1 MRLNKKTD
9 AIPAGRNPRFWAILF
24 FLLGLALT
32 ASSLAFYNK
41 QKLNSVRV
49 EYEERLDHLTDTL
62 EIRFGHALY
71 GLRGAI
77 GLDASL
83 GELGW
88 QAFSDY
94 VASLDLK
101 ADYIGVQG
109 FGVIEHVARSDL
121 PNLKV
126 VSADRAPDFEWQTEG
141 DAPDLFVVRLIE
153 PYQSFA
159 GEAGRDLGS
168 NPLLREAILRAIDSG
183 EPSLSAALP
192 LKHEGQQ
199 KLGFLYFM
207 PVYKKGAVLT
217 TAQQRRAAV
226 KLIFYAQIDAQ
237 SLLKSTENATSHSAD
252 FEIFDGIDINKARLI
267 FASQNG
273 QTAQSAVQAP
283 SNFAAERKYHK
294 DVRIVIGGREFTLH
308 TGSTPYFESLEDS
321 TITARIII
329 ISGLFLSLLL
339 SSIIWLLLSGRER
352 SQVQVNNMT
361 RELRNSLKETRD
373 LLYALDQNLSVS
385 ITDSDGNIIFANAL
399 FSKLTGYS
407 NAELMGK
414 NHRILKSDVQP
425 DGFWEDMWQIVSHG
439 GVWRGVVCNRSK
451 EGLLYWVDAVV
462 VPIFNDHGIEKYVS
476 IRIDISAAREA
487 QEALQQERQNLSNI
501 IMGTGAGT
509 WELEVQSGLF
519 DCNERWVDMIGY
531 TLPELAPMNLDTWA
545 SICHPDDLAM
555 SNQMIADYFAGLTDA
570 LDTQVR
576 MRHKDGH
583 WIWVHTRAKISARDA
598 NGNPLRLS
606 GTNLDITTQKLAE
619 EAMARTSAM
628 LQAVLDSASDVAVI
642 TTGLDNIISLFNKG
656 AERLLGYSA
665 DEVVGL
671 HSTALFMETTNDV
684 VVPRSSHAAGSE
696 HKIETTY
703 IHKNGRHMTVALFKS
718 GLLDQHGQQVGQLSI
733 SYDISNEK
741 AVEKSLRDAMQA
753 AQAATVAKSQFLA
766 NMSHELRTPMN
777 AILGMLRLLQST
789 DLNVRQQDYV
799 GKTEMAA
806 KSLLGL
812 LNDILDLSKID
823 AGKMELDPQPFRM
836 DQLLRDLSVILSSSV
851 VNKELEVLFD
861 LDAALPL
868 ALVGDAMRLKQILI
882 NLGGNA
888 IKFTTQGNVVLK
900 IRVLA
905 KTDLETTMTF
915 SVIDTGIGIA
925 PEHRERIFEG
935 FSQAEAS
942 TTRRYGGSGLGLS
955 ICKRLV
961 GMMGGHLTLDSEL
974 GQGST
979 FSFTLTLPN
988 TDLFQHE
995 IESDTTRLPGALRV
1009 LIVDDNPLACDIMQ
1023 SMAWSWGWTLDQAH
1037 SGAEAIALVK
1047 AKNAAGAPPYQAIFM
1062 DWFMPEMDGWE
1073 AIKRLR
1079 PLFPPHAMPLILM
1092 VTAHGSEILNAL
1104 SQHEQTMLDGFL
1116 VKPLTASMLF
1126 DAVVDANQVR
1136 SGAAAQGPA
1145 LLANKGK
1152 TATTLTKLTTA
1163 SKQSAQL
1170 TGLRILLVEDN
1181 QINQQVAQELLSA
1194 EGALVSV
1201 AENGQLAVDALSG
1214 ASRPFDVVLMDIHMP
1229 VMDGFTATRVIREQL
1244 GNFSLP
1250 IIAMTAN
1257 AMASD
1262 REECLAAGM
1271 NDHIGKPFDL
1281 SQLIATLLR
1290 HTAATQRVQR
1300 STDKT
1305 EDDAALPAAGILD
1318 ADSALERM
1326 GGNATFYQGILR
1338 SYLSE
1343 LSVLPEK
1350 MAALL
1355 SKGAE
1360 QDAKRLMHTFKG
1372 LSATVGANA
1381 LTAVAAAAEAALPAA
1396 ADQAACNALLSK
1408 LRAVVEET
1416 SHAAKV
1422 YLQAFAI
1429 DAPVEL
1435 IADDAVDLPAVRSTL
1450 LELQSLLRNADM
1462 RALDVHAGLRAAIG
1476 SSAAS
1481 ALAALNQAVDAFDF
1495 SLAADC
1501 CQSLIDHFSEA
1512 P

>member
-1 MRLNKKTD
+1 MRFNTKTD
-9 AIPAGRNPRFWAILF
+9 SVLPAKNPLLWALLF
-24 FLLGLALT
+24 LFVGLALT
-32 ASSLAFYNK
+32 ASCLAFYNN
-41 QKLNSVRV
+41 QKLTSVRV
-49 EYEERLDHLTDTL
+49 EYEERLEHLTDTL
-62 EIRFGHALY
+62 ETQFGHVLY
-71 GLRGAI
+71 GLRGVV
-77 GLDASL
+77 GLDTSL
-83 GELGW
+83 GELSW
-88 QAFSDY
+88 QVFSDY
-94 VASLDLK
+94 VATLNLST
-101 ADYIGVQG
+101 DYPGVQG
-109 FGVIEHVARSDL
+109 FGVVERIARSDL

-126 VSADRAPDFEWQTEG
+126 GASDKAPDFELQTKG
-141 DAPDLFVVRLIE
+141 DAPDLYVVSLIE
-153 PYQSFA
+153 PYQAFA
-159 GEAGRDLGS
+159 GEAGRDLGV
-168 NPLLREAILRAIDSG
+168 NPQLREAIERAIDTG

-192 LKHEGQQ
+192 MKYEKQEE
-199 KLGFLYFM
+199 LGFLYFV
-207 PVYKKGAVLT
+207 PVYKRGAVLT
-217 TAQQRRAAV
+217 NAQERRAAV
-226 KLIFYAQIDAQ
+226 KHIFYAQIDAKT
-237 SLLKSTENATSHSAD
+237 LLKSTENATSNSSY
-252 FEIFDGIDINKARLI
+252 FEIFDGFDINKARLI
-267 FASQNG
+267 FSNQNG
-273 QTAQSAVQAP
+273 HVTQATVGAP
-283 SNFAAERKYHK
+283 SNFADTSKYHK
-294 DVRIVIGGREFTLH
+294 DVRVEAGGRVFTLH
-308 TGSTPYFESLEDS
+308 TGSTPYFQSLEDS
-321 TITARIII
+321 TITARIIVT
-329 ISGLFLSLLL
+329 SGSFLSLLL
-339 SSIIWLLLSGRER
+339 SSIIWLLLSGRAR
-352 SQVQVNNMT
+352 SQKIVADMT
-361 RELRNSLKETRD
+361 RELSNSLRETRD

-425 DGFWEDMWQIVSHG
+425 AGFWEDMWRIVSNG

-451 EGLLYWVDAVV
+451 NGSLYWVDAVV
-462 VPIFNDHGIEKYVS
+462 VPIFNEHGIGKYVS

-509 WELEVQSGLF
+509 WELDVQSGLI
-519 DCNERWVDMIGY
+519 DCNERWVEMIGY
-531 TLPELAPMNLDTWA
+531 TLPELMPMSTDSLA
-545 SICHPDDLAM
+545 GICHPDDLVM
-555 SNQMIADYFAGLTDA
+555 SNQMIEDYFAGLTDA
-570 LDTQVR
+570 LDTQLR

-583 WIWVHTRAKISARDA
+583 WVWVHTLAKISARDA
-598 NGNPLRLS
+598 NGHPLRLS
-606 GTNLDITTQKLAE
+606 GTNIDITTQKLAE

-665 DEVVGL
+665 EDVVGK
-671 HSTALFMETTNDV
+671 HSSTLFMEAANDIAA
-684 VVPRSSHAAGSE
+684 PGRSNDAGYE
-696 HKIETTY
+696 HKIEATY
-703 IHKNGRHMTVALFKS
+703 IHKNGRRMTVALFKS
-718 GLLDQHGQQVGQLSI
+718 GLLDQHGEQVGQLSI

-741 AVEKSLRDAMQA
+741 EYEKSLRDAMQA
-753 AQAATVAKSQFLA
+753 AQAATIAKSQFLA

-789 DLNVRQQDYV
+789 DLSVRQQDYA

-888 IKFTTQGNVVLK
+888 IKFTVKGNVVLK

-905 KTDLETTMTF
+905 RTDLETTLAF

-925 PEHRERIFEG
+925 PEHQERIFEG

-961 GMMGGHLTLDSEL
+961 GMMGGQLTLSSVLD
-974 GQGST
+974 QGST

-988 TDLFQHE
+988 TNLFRHE
-995 IESDTTRLPGALRV
+995 IDANTSRLPGALRV
-1009 LIVDDNPLACDIMQ
+1009 LVVDDNPLACEIMQ

-1037 SGAEAIALVK
+1037 SGAEAIALVQ

-1073 AIKRLR
+1073 TIKRLR
-1079 PLFPPHAMPLILM
+1079 PLFPAHGMPLVLM

-1104 SQHEQTMLDGFL
+1104 SEHEQSMLDGFL

-1126 DAVVDANQVR
+1126 DAVVDANLAR
-1136 SGAAAQGPA
+1136 SGAARQGPA
-1145 LLANKGK
+1145 LIAGIGK
-1152 TATTLTKLTTA
+1152 TATITTTA

-1170 TGLRILLVEDN
+1170 AGLRILLVEDN

-1201 AENGQLAVDALSG
+1201 AENGQLALDALSN
-1214 ASRPFDVVLMDIHMP
+1214 ASLPFDVVLMDIHMP
-1229 VMDGFTATRVIREQL
+1229 VMDGFTATRFIREQL
-1244 GNFSLP
+1244 GNFTLP

-1281 SQLIATLLR
+1281 SQLIVTLLR
-1290 HTAATQRVQR
+1290 HTASSQAAQKPVAQAQN
-1300 STDKT
+1300 DM
-1305 EDDAALPAAGILD
+1305 AALPASAMLD
-1318 ADSALERM
+1318 VGTALVRM

-1343 LSVLPEK
+1343 LSALPEK
-1350 MAALL
+1350 MAELL
-1355 SKGAE
+1355 EKDAE
-1360 QDAKRLMHTFKG
+1360 RETHHLMHTFKG
-1372 LSATVGANA
+1372 LSATVGADA
-1381 LTAVAAAAEAALPAA
+1381 LCAVATAAEAALPPVANQEA
-1396 ADQAACNALLSK
+1396 RLALLGK
-1408 LRAVVEET
+1408 IRTVVGETTRA
-1416 SHAAKV
+1416 AND
-1422 YLQAFAI
+1422 YLQAFGI
-1429 DAPVEL
+1429 DTHVDL
-1435 IADDAVDLPAVRSTL
+1435 IADDAVDRPAVHSML
-1450 LELQSLLRNADM
+1450 LELQSLLKNADM
-1462 RALDVHAGLRAAIG
+1462 RALDVHAGLRAIIG
-1476 SSAAS
+1476 TRAAP
-1481 ALAALNQAVDAFDF
+1481 ALAALSQAVGVFDF
-1495 SLAADC
+1495 DLAAER
-1501 CQSLIDHFSEA
+1501 CQTLLDQFSEVQ
-1512 P
+1512 